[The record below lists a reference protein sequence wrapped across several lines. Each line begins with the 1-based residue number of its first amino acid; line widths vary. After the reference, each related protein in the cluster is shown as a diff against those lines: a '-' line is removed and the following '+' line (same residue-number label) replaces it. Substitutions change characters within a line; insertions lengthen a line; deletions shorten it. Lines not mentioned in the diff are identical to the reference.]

1 MAEPAASAAA
11 SEASGH
17 EVASAAEV
25 GLFAP
30 VVVSAAAPEAA
41 AEAQAFVDIAPVFAV
56 LVPVPAVAVEADT
69 PGRPTLFASP
79 NIDSHASSSSSAEAV
94 R

>member
-1 MAEPAASAAA
+1 
-11 SEASGH
+11 
-17 EVASAAEV
+17 
-25 GLFAP
+25 